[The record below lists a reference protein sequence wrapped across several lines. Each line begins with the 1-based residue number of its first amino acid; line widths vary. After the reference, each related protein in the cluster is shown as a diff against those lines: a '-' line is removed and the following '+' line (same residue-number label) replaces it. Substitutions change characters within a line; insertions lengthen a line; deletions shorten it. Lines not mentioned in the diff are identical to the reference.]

1 MEVYTNTSM
10 VKQRHIDEIES
21 QLKNLKSALPKNF
34 DKAKDRALSNILFLA
49 TGNGKY
55 RISIES
61 VNKISSDE
69 FKIIWK

>member
-21 QLKNLKSALPKNF
+21 QLKKLKSALPKDF
-34 DKAKDRALSNILFLA
+34 DKTKDRALSNILSLA

-55 RISIES
+55 SISLES